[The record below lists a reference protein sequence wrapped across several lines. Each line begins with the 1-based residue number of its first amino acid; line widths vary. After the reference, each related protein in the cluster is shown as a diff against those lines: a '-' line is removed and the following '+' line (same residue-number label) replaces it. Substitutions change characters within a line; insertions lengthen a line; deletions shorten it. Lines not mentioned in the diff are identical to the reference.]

1 MHKRPFFGQ
10 HRLTPWRFP
19 VGFLQAFGAFLVAL
33 TLVACLPT
41 AIRTSQPY
49 LLVRQEGKTLA
60 VLSEEDP
67 AFLAFQTQI
76 LSDPSMERLI
86 GLFDGA
92 TKALIASDIST
103 GRSQTVAN
111 ALVIIVDS
119 EETGVRR
126 EVTIAKDSARVPI
139 ELALA
144 LGREGRMDADW
155 ARHHFAWAEGL
166 LLYELMGQRPASSW
180 PPARPYEVTSPA
192 RALEEG
198 WAGALD
204 LLQGEANPALLAAL
218 RSSPNLSPTLQDRL
232 LRADWAPE
240 NGFRVRFREGQPTED
255 IRLPDEAL
263 ATPGVVTTFFYRL
276 LKEASSLYPQRY
288 MLWFANIEPGDVP
301 YGKVL
306 LAFCRMP
313 KHNPSLKAFVKTYGE
328 TFPGERAW
336 IEGLFE
342 EVVGTAP
349 EGQTLTPTP

>member
-1 MHKRPFFGQ
+1 S
-10 HRLTPWRFP
+10 WRFP
-19 VGFLQAFGAFLVAL
+19 ARVPRAFSAFLLAF

-41 AIRTSQPY
+41 AIKTSQPY
-49 LLVRQEGKTLA
+49 LLVRHEGETLA
-60 VLSEEDP
+60 VLSEKDP
-67 AFLAFQTQI
+67 ACLAFRAQV
-76 LSDPSMERLI
+76 LSDPSIERLI

-111 ALVIIVDS
+111 ALVIVVDS
-119 EETGVRR
+119 EETGVQRK
-126 EVTIAKDSARVPI
+126 VTISKDSARVPV

-166 LLYELMGQRPASSW
+166 FLYELMGQRPASSW

-204 LLQGEANPALLAAL
+204 LLQGEANPAPLAAL
-218 RSSPNLSPTLQDRL
+218 RGSPNLSPPLQDRL
-232 LRADWAPE
+232 LRAEWAPK
-240 NGFRVRFREGQPTED
+240 NGFRVRFREGQPTET
-255 IRLPDEAL
+255 LHSPDEAL

-313 KHNPSLKAFVKTYGE
+313 KHNPSLKAFVKTYG
-328 TFPGERAW
+328 
-336 IEGLFE
+336 
-342 EVVGTAP
+342 
-349 EGQTLTPTP
+349 